1 VRIVIGE
8 DEALLRH
15 GLTHVLEHAGH
26 DVVGSAADAED
37 LIRLTAEHGP
47 DLVVTDIRMP
57 PGHTDEGLVAALRIR
72 RERPGTAVVVL
83 SQHVQRRYA
92 SELLAEQP
100 SGLGYLLKQRIA
112 DIPTFCADLERVRA
126 GGTVLDPEVVALMVA
141 RARRDDDALDRLTT
155 RQAEVLAGMAQGR
168 TNGAIARQL
177 SITEK
182 AVVAHA
188 SHVYDQLGLVPSE
201 DDHRRVLAVIRYLA
215 R

>member
-112 DIPTFCADLERVRA
+112 DIPTFCADLERVCD
-126 GGTVLDPEVVALMVA
+126 GGTVLDPEVVELMLA
-141 RARRDDDALDRLTT
+141 RARRERGAVDALTA
-155 RQAEVLAGMAQGR
+155 RQREVLALVAQGR
-168 TNGAIARQL
+168 TNAAVARRL

-182 AVVAHA
+182 AVVGHV
-188 SHVYDQLGLVPSE
+188 SHIYDQLGLPPSD
-201 DDHRRVLAVIRYLA
+201 DDHRRVLAVLRYLVG
-215 R
+215 